1 MQTIADLVAETFDDF
16 GLSVAQTFVQS
27 FIPKFGHAHPDTI
40 AAQNEI
46 DRLLSAKPSPAQAL
60 ADLMNNAT
68 VVIPN
73 VRSSGET
80 RIRGRSVD

>member
-1 MQTIADLVAETFDDF
+1 MQTIANLVEETFDNF
-16 GLSVAQTFVQS
+16 GPSVAQTFVQS
-27 FIPKFGHAHPDTI
+27 FAPKFGADHPDTI

-46 DRLLSAKPSPAQAL
+46 DRLTSAKPSHAQAL

-73 VRSSGET
+73 ARSSDET
-80 RIRGRSVD
+80 RARGRSVD

>member
-1 MQTIADLVAETFDDF
+1 MQSIAESVKETFDDF

-27 FIPKFGHAHPDTI
+27 FAPKFGSAHPDTI

-46 DRLLSAKPSPAQAL
+46 DRLTNAKHSPAQAL
-60 ADLMNNAT
+60 ADLMTNAT

-73 VRSSGET
+73 VRSSGKT
-80 RIRGRSVD
+80 RVRSRSVD